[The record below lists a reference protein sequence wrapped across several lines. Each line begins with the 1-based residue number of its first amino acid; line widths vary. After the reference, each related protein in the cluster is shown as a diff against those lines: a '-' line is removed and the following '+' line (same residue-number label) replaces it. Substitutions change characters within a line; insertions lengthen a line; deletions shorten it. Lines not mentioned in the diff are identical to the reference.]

1 MRNISDV
8 IEAHLKQI
16 IEKSQYKTVE
26 IKRSEIAEKFSC
38 VPSQINYVI
47 NTRFTPEHGF
57 HVESKR
63 GGGGYIRIQKMAI
76 NNKNT
81 FINELIDIVR
91 PEVDQRLSIAVI
103 ERIFEEEF
111 ITERE
116 AKLMISAIEREV
128 LALNLPHRDKLRSR
142 ILVAMLRSLKYN

>member
-8 IEAHLKQI
+8 MEAHLKQI
-16 IEKSQYKTVE
+16 IEKSKYKTVE
-26 IKRSEIAEKFSC
+26 IKRSQIVEKFSC
-38 VPSQINYVI
+38 VSSQINYVI
-47 NTRFTPEHGF
+47 ITRFTPEHRY

-91 PEVDQRLSIAVI
+91 PEADQRLSIAVI
-103 ERIFEEEF
+103 EQSLEEDS
-111 ITERE
+111 ITKTES
-116 AKLMISAIEREV
+116 KLMIST
-128 LALNLPHRDKLRSR
+128 N
-142 ILVAMLRSLKYN
+142 